1 MIFPLLP
8 IHFFLQNNFIL
19 SLIIFTIFFS
29 FLIFSLEKFI
39 HFLSPLF
46 LHQERKSSLA
56 KSIKNSFARKQ
67 NLQLKESNFFSKQNF
82 SKILQPRFLIRKK
95 ITEQIPLLIQSIG
108 NSMRAGYSFSQS
120 IQLISPELPKPIKSY
135 ISELEKRIHF
145 GENINNALLNLKK
158 SLNHP
163 DISFFVDSTIIQL
176 KGGGDISKIYTKLSK
191 SIRERIK
198 LERDLKTAVS
208 QGKLSGYIIAAMWPL
223 SLLLFTILSPD
234 YISILFTSLIGR
246 TLISTAIVLE
256 LFGFFCI
263 HKITKLSL

>member
-1 MIFPLLP
+1 
-8 IHFFLQNNFIL
+8 
-19 SLIIFTIFFS
+19 
-29 FLIFSLEKFI
+29 
-39 HFLSPLF
+39 
-46 LHQERKSSLA
+46 
-56 KSIKNSFARKQ
+56 
-67 NLQLKESNFFSKQNF
+67 
-82 SKILQPRFLIRKK
+82 
-95 ITEQIPLLIQSIG
+95 
-108 NSMRAGYSFSQS
+108 MRAGYSFSQS